1 MTRLVASVGVVLLQ
15 IAAVAQT
22 PQRFRS
28 ATELVSVD
36 VLVTDDRQVVTGLA
50 AADFELL
57 DNGVRQTVD
66 QLYIEQLPV
75 NVVMVLDTS
84 GSVQGERLQA
94 LKAGALSIV
103 GRLRRNDRAAVI
115 SFSHRLT
122 MPSALTGDRGDA
134 AEGDR
139 GIDRRREHV
148 AARCGLCGAGDPR
161 RRHRA
166 DPDPAVQRRARHRQ
180 RSRRIAGDGG
190 CHAARTPSSTRLASA
205 TMPVV
210 IANGRVIPQEGLTD
224 DRFLARLARE
234 TGGRLF
240 HAQQHRDIES
250 TFTRVLEEFNS
261 RYVLGYTPRGVAP
274 GGWHKVDVRL
284 KSKRGKV
291 LARRGYFAREAEAH
305 DLRYRP
311 YGQWLPPQAEASRRP
326 ANFIGGNRVTRR
338 ISIVCLALLLTA
350 AADAAAQRRQITHED
365 VWLSKRLGAPI
376 VSPDG
381 KWAAVQVTEP
391 VV

>member
-1 MTRLVASVGVVLLQ
+1 MTRLVASVGVVLLE

-28 ATELVSVD
+28 ATELVSID

-57 DNGVRQTVD
+57 DNGVRQTID

-103 GRLRRNDRAAVI
+103 GRLRRTDRAAVI

-122 MPSALTGDRGDA
+122 MPSALTGDAVMLRKAIAGLTAVGSTSLRDA
-134 AEGDR
+134 AFAGLAIR
-139 GIDRRREHV
+139 GADAGRTLILLFSDGLDTASVLDESRVMAV
-148 AARCGLCGAGDPR
+148 AARSDAIVYAIGVRDTA
-161 RRHRA
+161 
-166 DPDPAVQRRARHRQ
+166 AV
-180 RSRRIAGDGG
+180 I
-190 CHAARTPSSTRLASA
+190 
-205 TMPVV
+205 V
-210 IANGRVIPQEGLTD
+210 NGRVIPQEGLTD

-274 GGWHKVDVRL
+274 GGWHKVDVQL

-291 LARRGYFAREAEAH
+291 LARRGYFAG
-305 DLRYRP
+305 D
-311 YGQWLPPQAEASRRP
+311 
-326 ANFIGGNRVTRR
+326 
-338 ISIVCLALLLTA
+338 
-350 AADAAAQRRQITHED
+350 
-365 VWLSKRLGAPI
+365 
-376 VSPDG
+376 
-381 KWAAVQVTEP
+381 
-391 VV
+391 

>member
-15 IAAVAQT
+15 IAVVAQT

-28 ATELVSVD
+28 ATELVSID

-57 DNGVRQTVD
+57 DNGVRQTID

-103 GRLRRNDRAAVI
+103 GRLRRTDRAAVI

-122 MPSALTGDRGDA
+122 MPSALTGDAVMLRKAIAGLTAEGSTSLRDA
-134 AEGDR
+134 AYAGLAIR
-139 GIDRRREHV
+139 GADTGRTLILLFSDGLDTASVLDESRVMAV
-148 AARCGLCGAGDPR
+148 AARSDAIVYAIGVRD
-161 RRHRA
+161 
-166 DPDPAVQRRARHRQ
+166 DQVV
-180 RSRRIAGDGG
+180 
-190 CHAARTPSSTRLASA
+190 TA
-205 TMPVV
+205 T
-210 IANGRVIPQEGLTD
+210 GRVIAQAGVTD

-240 HAQQHRDIES
+240 HAQQHRDIEA

-274 GGWHKVDVRL
+274 VGWHKVDVQL

-291 LARRGYFAREAEAH
+291 LARRGYFAG
-305 DLRYRP
+305 D
-311 YGQWLPPQAEASRRP
+311 
-326 ANFIGGNRVTRR
+326 
-338 ISIVCLALLLTA
+338 
-350 AADAAAQRRQITHED
+350 
-365 VWLSKRLGAPI
+365 
-376 VSPDG
+376 
-381 KWAAVQVTEP
+381 
-391 VV
+391 